1 MLVTIGRDYED
12 HKIFEALLS
21 SVLIVSKL
29 KIICDL
35 EGFNY
40 IVSVIIANH
49 KHINHHIVMP
59 RLAGSMPLRLTMIF
73 VLRIHLISKFIPQ
86 CSGGSGHPLRLTP
99 PAVLFSWSVAGDE
112 G

>member
-49 KHINHHIVMP
+49 KHINHHIVIP

-73 VLRIHLISKFIPQ
+73 VLRIHLISKFITQWRLGSSPQ
-86 CSGGSGHPLRLTP
+86 THATRRLIFL
-99 PAVLFSWSVAGDE
+99 VSCWR
-112 G
+112 